1 MTLLRHLDVS
11 AFLDLAMQAGAVT
24 QPCSCQQSRLAG
36 WASMPL
42 SLPDTQL
49 HDIGTLAETDPEEA
63 SYEEFLPPG
72 TDYWSDDAP
81 IAVRHFPYN
90 RCTVAECVLCKRV
103 YLRYTEGGGYFVD
116 RRIRQ
121 VDPGLIVD
129 RPLA

>member
-1 MTLLRHLDVS
+1 MPLLRHLDLPE
-11 AFLDLAMQAGAVT
+11 FTDLAVHAASIT

-49 HDIGTLAETDPEEA
+49 LDVGTLAETDPEDA
-63 SYEEFLPPG
+63 SYEEFLPAG
-72 TDYWSDDAP
+72 TNYWSDNAP

-90 RCTVAECVLCKRV
+90 RCAVSECLLCKRL

-121 VDPGLIVD
+121 VDPALIAD
-129 RPLA
+129 HTLG